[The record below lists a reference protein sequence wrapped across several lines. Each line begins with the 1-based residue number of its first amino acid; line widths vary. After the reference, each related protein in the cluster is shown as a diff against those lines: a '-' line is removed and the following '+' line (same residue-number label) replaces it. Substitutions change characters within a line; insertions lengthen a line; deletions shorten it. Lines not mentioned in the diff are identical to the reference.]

1 LAVLAEPHMKVHVL
15 LAALSVA
22 AGLALG
28 LSLCEW
34 LAIVTCMGLVFCAE
48 MLNTVIED
56 LAVAVSPEYSPR
68 VKRLKDMAAGAVL
81 AASFAALVVAFLIY
95 PEKIMRWIVTL
106 PLPGILNEAVER
118 LVVLVWG
125 G

>member
-1 LAVLAEPHMKVHVL
+1 
-15 LAALSVA
+15 
-22 AGLALG
+22 
-28 LSLCEW
+28 
-34 LAIVTCMGLVFCAE
+34 